1 MNRVDNGNQWLMV
14 TKTKSEVNR
23 SHGAPEHGQRPLS
36 PAEHVGEYP
45 ASLLLVLECHCQLS
59 VCQLSACQLSTVSLS
74 SVNCQFSACQLI
86 VEWLQVP
93 PGSSHPSSL
102 LATERATCLRELQGA
117 TSTSREAREIK
128 RTNLVGQASF
138 LKKRSS
144 FLICFGFFIKCS
156 GSANVPATIGATKTS
171 N

>member
-1 MNRVDNGNQWLMV
+1 MRI
-14 TKTKSEVNR
+14 VNLHDG
-23 SHGAPEHGQRPLS
+23 SPQHCQRTL
-36 PAEHVGEYP
+36 ATTEHVGENTRVAMINVMALYLCHAP
-45 ASLLLVLECHCQLS
+45 LLSQ
-59 VCQLSACQLSTVSLS
+59 STVLIQHHKFSGVVLS
-74 SVNCQFSACQLI
+74 KLMLDR
-86 VEWLQVP
+86 WQVP
-93 PGSSHPSSL
+93 PPTSSSSSSHPSSL

-138 LKKRSS
+138 LKKETL
-144 FLICFGFFIKCS
+144 FLPDLLLIFIKCS